1 VIAIK
6 ALILAGDTDGNI
18 GDLAIVSATCE
29 HLRSIDPDIEISLLT
44 NFPERDRLR
53 LGIVALKRGVRGLP
67 GLLRA
72 ARQSDVVLCGCGGL
86 FQDDDSLLKMPY
98 WALRLLLLR
107 PFAKRIVGL
116 SIGAGPLKHPMS
128 RLFGRLA
135 LKALDPISV
144 RDPLALDVLQ
154 PLTRKTITVVP
165 DPAFMLHGAGAD
177 SARRLL
183 KESGV
188 PAGKRLIGVAVRRW
202 FHTDSNLIPHKYA
215 TRLGLHRNRGRQM
228 MSSFVACTTKVL
240 CRMVEDANAHI
251 VFLPTYNVDHENDAA
266 VCRAVAE
273 KLPQGSHTILELDD
287 PALYKSLT
295 GLLDVVLCGRMHP
308 AILAASA
315 GTPVVGM
322 AYNQKFFG
330 MFSLLGQRERCL
342 CMKEF
347 VLEEQTER
355 LTAMLGEALADPDR
369 FRPVTAG
376 LERDSHAF
384 IARFVPAKAVAPE
397 PCALPHPQR
406 R

>member
-1 VIAIK
+1 M
-6 ALILAGDTDGNI
+6 
-18 GDLAIVSATCE
+18 
-29 HLRSIDPDIEISLLT
+29 
-44 NFPERDRLR
+44 
-53 LGIVALKRGVRGLP
+53 ALKRGLRGLP
-67 GLLRA
+67 RLLRA
-72 ARQSDVVLCGCGGL
+72 VRQADVILCGCGGL

-98 WALRLLLLR
+98 WALRLLFLR
-107 PFAKRIVGL
+107 PFAKRMIGL
-116 SIGAGPLKHPMS
+116 SIGAGPLKHPIS

-144 RDPLALDVLQ
+144 RDPLALEVLQ
-154 PLTRKTITVVP
+154 PLTRKTISVVP
-165 DPAFMLHGAGAD
+165 DPAFTLRAASAD

-183 KESGV
+183 EDSGV
-188 PAGKRLIGVAVRRW
+188 PPGKRLVGVAVRRW

-215 TRLGLHRNRGRQM
+215 TRLGLHRHRGRQM
-228 MSSFVACTTKVL
+228 MTSFVDCTAKVL
-240 CRMVEDANAHI
+240 SRMVQDANAHI

-273 KLPQGSHTILELDD
+273 KLPQASHTMLQLDD

-330 MFSLLGQRERCL
+330 MFSLLGQRDRCL

-347 VLEEQTER
+347 VLQEQTER
-355 LTAMLGEALADPDR
+355 LTAILSETLADPDR

-376 LERDSHAF
+376 LERELHAF
-384 IARFVPAKAVAPE
+384 IARFVPAKVIAPE
-397 PCALPHPQR
+397 PCVQPQPER